1 MHILREGCPKSM
13 RMAQA
18 STALFECMRAASGV
32 HLSLVS
38 HWLSSALGLAGTQV
52 LGEARGLFGQR
63 DADLYAAF
71 EGLLHLH
78 LPGL

>member
-1 MHILREGCPKSM
+1 
-13 RMAQA
+13 
-18 STALFECMRAASGV
+18 
-32 HLSLVS
+32 
-38 HWLSSALGLAGTQV
+38 V

-78 LPGL
+78 LPGV